1 MMKLINDIND
11 PELVGVIETN
21 DDYKFVRNMVKNTN
35 QDLRDSGF
43 EQYQYKAEKVGNKL
57 YVRQL

>member
-1 MMKLINDIND
+1 MKLVNDKND
-11 PELVGVIETN
+11 PDLVGLIETSE
-21 DDYKFVRNMVKNTN
+21 DYKFVRNMVENTN

>member
-1 MMKLINDIND
+1 MKLVNDIND
-11 PELVGVIETN
+11 PDLIGVIETN
-21 DDYKFVRNMVKNTN
+21 DDYKFVRNLVKNTN

-43 EQYQYKAEKVGNKL
+43 ERYQYKAEKIGNKV

>member
-1 MMKLINDIND
+1 MKLINDIND

-21 DDYKFVRNMVKNTN
+21 DDYKFVRTMVKNTN

-43 EQYQYKAEKVGNKL
+43 EQYQYKAEKVGKKV
-57 YVRQL
+57 YVRHL

>member
-1 MMKLINDIND
+1 MKLINDRND
-11 PELVGVIETN
+11 PDLVGLIETS
-21 DDYKFVRNMVKNTN
+21 DDYKFVKNMVKNTN

-43 EQYQYKAEKVGNKL
+43 EQYQYKAEKIGNKV